1 MKSGEIIRVIICTI
15 IGLGLAFWVQP
26 LIFQNKIIYL
36 KDVSANLS
44 VWLRSSYTPSA
55 MIVVVG
61 SLLATIIWCFM
72 TAKAQVKGAI
82 DISRWSLVWWLLGLL
97 PLLSLGLALY
107 NIKSNDALLPL
118 TGLFLLNGLVLL
130 YWLPTALSSPGLFK
144 HIPPGSFLLRRLL
157 GA

>member
-44 VWLRSSYTPSA
+44 VWLPSSYTPSA

-82 DISRWSLVWWLLGLL
+82 DISWLE
-97 PLLSLGLALY
+97 
-107 NIKSNDALLPL
+107 
-118 TGLFLLNGLVLL
+118 FGLVAFGVVT
-130 YWLPTALSSPGLFK
+130 PAQFRV
-144 HIPPGSFLLRRLL
+144 GSLQY
-157 GA
+157 